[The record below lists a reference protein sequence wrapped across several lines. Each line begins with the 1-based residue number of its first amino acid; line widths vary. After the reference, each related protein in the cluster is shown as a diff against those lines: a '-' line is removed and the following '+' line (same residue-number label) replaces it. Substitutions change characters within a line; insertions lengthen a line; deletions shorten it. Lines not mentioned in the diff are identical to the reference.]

1 METSKAS
8 ELMYVSWGFHAIQME
23 VSLELPSAV
32 ASQRDLREVSGSM
45 NTAHLE
51 GFASL
56 LK

>member
-1 METSKAS
+1 METSKAW
-8 ELMYVSWGFHAIQME
+8 ELMYVSWDFHVIQME

-32 ASQRDLREVSGSM
+32 VPQRDLHEVSGSM

-51 GFASL
+51 GFVNL

>member
-8 ELMYVSWGFHAIQME
+8 ELMYVSWSFHAIQME

-32 ASQRDLREVSGSM
+32 VPQRDLREVSGSM